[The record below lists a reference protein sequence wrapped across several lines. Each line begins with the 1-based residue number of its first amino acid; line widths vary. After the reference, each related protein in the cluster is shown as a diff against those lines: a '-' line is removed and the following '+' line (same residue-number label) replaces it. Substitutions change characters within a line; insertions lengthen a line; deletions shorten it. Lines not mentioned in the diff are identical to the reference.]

1 MPLAQCPKGHDST
14 EADFCSECGAKIV
27 DAAAA
32 PSQSVTS
39 VPAICPD
46 CSTPHDP
53 HAGSFCELCGYNFL
67 TGAHGEL
74 PHAPALSPT
83 ASGASVTPTSDAAL
97 PATQGSVATEAP
109 ETSSPPAQYW
119 EVVITV
125 DPGLHSADDPV
136 PPPPQAPLTFR
147 LEKASYLIGRHH
159 ERRGITPD
167 IALDFDDA
175 ISHRH
180 ALLTCQGDGSWC
192 VRDIGSTN
200 GTRRNGMDLE
210 ALLDTPLQA
219 GDELTLGHWT
229 RITVKTVSP
238 DSA

>member
-1 MPLAQCPKGHDST
+1 MPLTQCPKGHDST

-27 DAAAA
+27 SAAAVPSPAA
-32 PSQSVTS
+32 PS
-39 VPAICPD
+39 VPVSCPD

-53 HAGSFCELCGYNFL
+53 QAGSFCELCGYNFL

-74 PHAPALSPT
+74 PHAPAMSPT
-83 ASGASVTPTSDAAL
+83 AAGASITPTSDAAQ
-97 PATQGSVATEAP
+97 PTTQGSAATVAS

-119 EVVITV
+119 EIVITV
-125 DPGLHSADDPV
+125 DPSLRSADDPV

-175 ISHRH
+175 VSHRH
-180 ALLTCQGDGSWC
+180 ALLICQGDSSWV

-200 GTRRNGMDLE
+200 GTKHNGMDLE
-210 ALLDTPLQA
+210 ALVDVPLQA

-229 RITVKTVSP
+229 RITLKVISMG
-238 DSA
+238 SS